1 MKNKAKQY
9 IFSLLVLAILAFS
22 FYFFIL
28 NRKVKLS
35 VVTYLP
41 NTQVI
46 INREKS
52 IFNSEENKII
62 TTSLKKGD
70 YEIIVA
76 KEGYFPWT
84 KNIEIQDTDIIL
96 EPFMVSQYPSGQI
109 ITENDPEYLD
119 IRNKILSKKIPTENN
134 PISSKDET
142 TKVWVSD
149 NKEIFFNKNNKTG
162 LIIKSETPIKNVE
175 FYKDR
180 NDVVL
185 FSTEKGVYAM
195 DIYES
200 YGVRNFMPVYTG
212 TDPNFIEGNDP
223 NFIYVKDTNSLM
235 IVVI

>member
-9 IFSLLVLAILAFS
+9 TFIALVLVIIVFSL
-22 FYFFIL
+22 YFFVF
-28 NRKVKLS
+28 NRKLNLNI
-35 VVTYLP
+35 VTYLP

-52 IFNSEENKII
+52 IYNSEENKII

-84 KNIEIQDTDIIL
+84 KKIELEDKDVTL

-109 ITENDPEYLD
+109 INENDPEYFD
-119 IRNKILSKKIPTENN
+119 IKNKISTEKIPTLDN
-134 PISSKDET
+134 PKISKDNS
-142 TKVWVSD
+142 TKIWVS
-149 NKEIFFNKNNKTG
+149 NKDEISFKTDSGSG
-162 LIIKSETPIKNVE
+162 LIIKSDTPIKNVE

-180 NDVVL
+180 NDVII
-185 FSTEKGVYAM
+185 FSTEKNVYAM
-195 DIYES
+195 DIYDS
-200 YGVRNFMPVYTG
+200 YNIRNFMPVYTG
-212 TDPNFIEGNDP
+212 TDPDFITGDDP

-235 IVVI
+235 IVMI